1 MTRRNS
7 TSAAGLIM
15 VLLGTT
21 AAQADVTAEQVW
33 DAWNKQ
39 YAAYGYQVSTGNV
52 ARSGDTLAVTA
63 LKLSNSV
70 EGSSMELDI
79 PEMNLREMG
88 DGTVE
93 VTFSDEITA
102 KAQSRVEGEDAPLA
116 MDMTIRKSDAVAIV
130 SGTPDALSYAVTVP
144 EVAVELDQTKVG
156 ADNNAPV
163 KMLIS
168 VSGIDGRYDVA
179 QTDAGQDLKSNFKAS
194 GMKMTASGADPESNG
209 TFTLEANI
217 ANMAMN
223 SEATMPAGVDM
234 KEMGA
239 ALGKGLAMTGAMRY
253 GATTYSVEATAEQG
267 PTTFSGSAESGSL
280 DFDLSAKGLHY
291 AAMGK
296 LATMQ
301 VQTTQVPMPL
311 SANIDATEFDF
322 AFPLAKAD
330 VAQPFA
336 GKIGLNG
343 LSVSDDVWSLLDPQ
357 KHLPH
362 DPATLIID
370 LSGTVT
376 PLIDLFSPE
385 AAKATAPPVQID
397 SLTLNRLQ
405 LTLAGADLNGKG
417 AMTFDNSAGMPM
429 PLGAIDLK
437 LAGANKLMDNLVAMG
452 LMPQDQVMFAR
463 MMLGLYAVPAGDDL
477 MTSKIEFKEGGQ
489 ILANGQRIQ

>member
-1 MTRRNS
+1 M
-7 TSAAGLIM
+7 M
-15 VLLGTT
+15 LLGTT

-39 YAAYGYQVSTGNV
+39 YTAYGYQVSTGDV
-52 ARSGDTLAVTA
+52 ARKGDTLAVTG

-88 DGTVE
+88 DGTVA
-93 VTFSDEITA
+93 VTFSDQITA

-116 MDMTIRKSDAVAIV
+116 MDLTIRKSDAVAIV
-130 SGTPDALSYAVTVP
+130 SGTPEALSYAFTVP
-144 EVAVELDQTKVG
+144 EAEVELDQTKVG

-163 KMLIS
+163 KMLVS
-168 VSGIDGRYDVA
+168 VSGIDGKYDVA
-179 QTDAGQDLKSNFKAS
+179 QTAAGQDLKSSFRAA

-209 TFTLEANI
+209 TFTLEANL
-217 ANMAMN
+217 ANLAAN

-234 KEMGA
+234 KDMGA
-239 ALGKGLAMTGAMRY
+239 ALGKGLAMTGEARY
-253 GATTYSVEATAEQG
+253 GASTYTVEATAEEG
-267 PTTFSGSAESGSL
+267 PTTLSGGAQSGTL
-280 DFDLSAKGLHY
+280 VFDLSSKGMHY
-291 AAMGK
+291 AAAGSQ
-296 LATMQ
+296 ATMQ
-301 VQTTQVPMPL
+301 VQTTQFPMPL
-311 SANIDATEFDF
+311 SANIDTAEFDF
-322 AFPLAKAD
+322 AFPLAKAEA
-330 VAQPFA
+330 AQPFA

-362 DPATLIID
+362 DPATLVID
-370 LSGTVT
+370 LSGTVK
-376 PLIDLFSPE
+376 PLVDLFSPE
-385 AAKATAPPVQID
+385 AAKATTPPVQID

-417 AMTFDNSAGMPM
+417 AMTFDNTTSTPM

-437 LAGANKLMDNLVAMG
+437 LAGANKLMDSLVAMG